1 MIAIYYYDPH
11 FRDKKTKAHR
21 NQINLPKVT
30 KLSWHIDKAE
40 SQAAYV
46 FKHQVCLFKIVY
58 YVDNNTLFNQVIFP
72 INT

>member
-1 MIAIYYYDPH
+1 MIAIYYYYPH

-21 NQINLPKVT
+21 NQSNLPKVT

-46 FKHQVCLFKIVY
+46 FKHQVCLF
-58 YVDNNTLFNQVIFP
+58 
-72 INT
+72 